1 VREAETPERGGPAPP
16 PSSGAALE
24 LRDRVLGYADLLL
37 DRVLG
42 RRPVYETAGWDE
54 TLRDLEAYLGPFG
67 AVLEEPP
74 LREVEEDTRRFFAD
88 TTRADAYRP
97 RWAVDSL
104 LARCCY
110 VVCRLLEPDVVVETG
125 VAYGVSSA
133 FVLKALE
140 ANGRGAL
147 HSIELPP
154 LRPLR
159 QGSSWGAAVPAALRH
174 RWTVHRGASARV
186 LPGLLREI
194 GAPDVFLHDSL
205 HTERNMRREFEY
217 VWPRL
222 RTGGVVLADDVEL
235 NGAFGGLRRGRP
247 EFWRVV
253 RDRESRPL
261 SGGAAP
267 VVFGVAIK

>member
-1 VREAETPERGGPAPP
+1 MREAGTLEKRSPATLPP
-16 PSSGAALE
+16 GTVLE
-24 LRDRVLGYADLLL
+24 VRDRLAGYADLLL
-37 DRVLG
+37 DRALG
-42 RRPVYETAGWDE
+42 RRPGYETAGWDE
-54 TLRDLEAYLGPFG
+54 TLRDLEARLGPVA
-67 AVLEEPP
+67 AVLGEPA
-74 LREVEEDTRRFFAD
+74 LREVEEDTRRLFAGS
-88 TTRADAYRP
+88 RSADVFSP

-140 ANGRGAL
+140 VNGRGAL
-147 HSIELPP
+147 YSIELPP
-154 LRPLR
+154 LRR
-159 QGSSWGAAVPAALRH
+159 GSSWGAAVPEPLRH
-174 RWTVHRGASARV
+174 RWTVHRGSSARV

-194 GAPDVFLHDSL
+194 EAPDVFLHDSL
-205 HTERNMRREFEY
+205 HTNRNMRREFEA

-222 RTGGVVLADDVEL
+222 RPGGAVLADDVER
-235 NGAFGGLRRGRP
+235 NGAFGGLRREGP
-247 EFWRVV
+247 AFWRVV

-267 VVFGVAIK
+267 VTFGVAIK